1 MARDKLPA
9 AKLRPSATGASQ
21 TPTSAPG
28 LSTGTRAPPSAVPP
42 PRPPSAGASGS
53 RPPLAA
59 PPARAASAPA
69 PPVKAPSSPPAARV
83 SSPPAPAQS
92 AAAASRAR
100 GRPRGPFTQHRRLDA
115 LRALLQR
122 HPKGLTIYELAR
134 ELDVTPRSMRRYL
147 AEVRREMEITPT
159 QSRPGGER
167 VWRLAPGELGRRVE
181 VRRTQAYALLAAQR
195 LFEPMKGSTLYEE
208 IDMVAQ
214 KLLGVARRPGR
225 GPNAGVADARLE
237 ERFLYLPF
245 APKDY
250 SSRTEELDA
259 LFQAV
264 ADLRPLKCRYRRAK
278 DGREE
283 RITIHPYAMVL
294 YKDSIYCVGL
304 HVGRGDIRTFLLDR
318 MRDAE
323 SATIERFTLPD
334 DFSIEDH
341 FQGQFGIFRGGQPKN
356 VVVDFDPKVAEYVRT
371 RRVHPS
377 QELSPSPERRRPP
390 LDGHRRSHG
399 GRHLDPR
406 LRRDRQGRR
415 ARGARRARQERAHR
429 RPRPVHLTSP
439 SQPFPW
445 GLPPTGSARSQS
457 SLPPPRS
464 PQASCS
470 VAVRPPR
477 AAGGAP
483 VMCTPRALDV
493 YASAMRTPRAVDV
506 YASAALAS
514 AGPVC
519 TPRPRDVYASAAPAT
534 PVTPP
539 CGTRARTPCPG
550 P

>member
-9 AKLRPSATGASQ
+9 AKLKPSTITPSHPATPGPGASAPTRDVRQSPSRAPAGAGSHAAPSPAAPRAPSGTIAAPRPHAAAAAPPRLPTGA
-21 TPTSAPG
+21 
-28 LSTGTRAPPSAVPP
+28 PP
-42 PRPPSAGASGS
+42 PRSSSPSLPP
-53 RPPLAA
+53 R
-59 PPARAASAPA
+59 
-69 PPVKAPSSPPAARV
+69 APSSPPAART
-83 SSPPAPAQS
+83 STSPAPAA

-115 LRALLQR
+115 LRSLLQR

-323 SATIERFTLPD
+323 CAAIERFTLPD

-377 QELSPSPERRRPP
+377 QELSPLPNGGVRLSMAIGDLTEVGTWILGFGETAKVIEPEE
-390 LDGHRRSHG
+390 LV
-399 GRHLDPR
+399 
-406 LRRDRQGRR
+406 DRVKKEL
-415 ARGARRARQERAHR
+415 AGALGQY
-429 RPRPVHLTSP
+429 
-439 SQPFPW
+439 
-445 GLPPTGSARSQS
+445 G
-457 SLPPPRS
+457 
-464 PQASCS
+464 
-470 VAVRPPR
+470 
-477 AAGGAP
+477 
-483 VMCTPRALDV
+483 
-493 YASAMRTPRAVDV
+493 
-506 YASAALAS
+506 
-514 AGPVC
+514 
-519 TPRPRDVYASAAPAT
+519 
-534 PVTPP
+534 
-539 CGTRARTPCPG
+539 
-550 P
+550 